1 MSRWITKW
9 RCGLDGSGCRQ
20 GEASPSYSRTRYATG
35 DDEAPERDVRGRP
48 EIVNSGWAFQPSG
61 LRLPVALSPEDTK
74 AGLTAGL
81 RANQFAALGLRKLSV
96 ARVPPAHG
104 PGRCHR
110 SVMGSMYH
118 SGPAS
123 TKGQSPRVPGRRTAH
138 SRNANRNGPLGS
150 PPWAGFT

>member
-1 MSRWITKW
+1 MALRARWLRLSPGGSLAVILKHPLRYRRRRGPGEGHSGASRD
-9 RCGLDGSGCRQ
+9 RQLGLG
-20 GEASPSYSRTRYATG
+20 G
-35 DDEAPERDVRGRP
+35 D
-48 EIVNSGWAFQPSG
+48 WFQPSG

-81 RANQFAALGLRKLSV
+81 RANQFAALGRRKLSV